1 MKNKNEMKAS
11 TEDRVETPWHLWLI
25 VVLFVLI
32 YSIGVYDYLMVHTNN
47 MDYLNSLNVKGDVI
61 AYFTDY
67 PLVFS
72 FFWTLNILG
81 GLIAAVLLIF
91 RNKWAVWGVLIATIS
106 KLCLDILTFAFWNRW
121 GVFGPLTSLIDITI
135 LLMTSGFFF
144 YCRALLKQGV
154 LK

>member
-32 YSIGVYDYLMVHTNN
+32 YSIGVYDFLMVHTNN

-61 AYFTDY
+61 AYFTGY

-72 FFWTLNILG
+72 VFWTINILG
-81 GLIAAVLLIF
+81 GLIAAFLLML
-91 RNKWAVWGVLIATIS
+91 RNKWAVWAALIATIS
-106 KLCLDILTFAFWNRW
+106 KFCLDILTFAFLNRW
-121 GVFGPLTSLIDITI
+121 DVFGPLTSLIDVTI
-135 LLMTSGFFF
+135 LLMTSGLFF
-144 YCRALLKQGV
+144 YCRVLLKRGV